1 MSETE
6 TRRPLITVDEFRTLA
21 RPVSLHLDTEAV
33 EQYIRESEDASLIP
47 ATGWELYKFLT
58 VEGTEKPQAL
68 AEGFDPKIATDGGE
82 WTGTSDRG
90 YQTLRLCNGLK
101 KALAYFTY
109 ARLQRADGNIL
120 SRTGAMRH
128 RDERAHHTDDQ
139 KRKQHNAAVEMA
151 ERYRSDTLY
160 YIKNHTK
167 AAVVK
172 PAQAKRATIKAIG
185 D

>member
-1 MSETE
+1 MSETDI
-6 TRRPLITVDEFRTLA
+6 RKPLITVDEFRTLA

-33 EQYIRESEDASLIP
+33 QQYIRESEDASLIP
-47 ATGWELYKFLT
+47 ATGWEIYKFLT

-68 AEGFDPKIATDGGE
+68 TEAFDPKIATEGGE
-82 WTGTSDRG
+82 WTETSERG
-90 YQTLRLCNGLK
+90 YQSMHLCNGLK

-120 SRTGAMRH
+120 SRAGAMRH
-128 RDERAHHTDDQ
+128 RDERADHTDDQ
-139 KRKQHNAAVEMA
+139 KLKQYNDIVEMA
-151 ERYRSDTLY
+151 ERYLSDTLY

-167 AAVVK
+167 EAAVK
-172 PAQAKRATIKAIG
+172 PAQAKRASIKAIG

>member
-1 MSETE
+1 MSETDI
-6 TRRPLITVDEFRTLA
+6 RQPLITVDEFRTLA

-33 EQYIRESEDASLIP
+33 QQYIRESEDASLIP

-68 AEGFDPKIATDGGE
+68 AESFDPKIVTDGGE
-82 WTGTSDRG
+82 WKETSDRG

-120 SRTGAMRH
+120 SRAGAMRH
-128 RDERAHHTDDQ
+128 REDRADHTDDQ
-139 KRKQHNAAVEMA
+139 KLKQYNDIVDMA
-151 ERYRSDTLY
+151 ERYLSDTLY
-160 YIKNHTK
+160 YIKKNTK
-167 AAVVK
+167 EATQK
-172 PAQAKRATIKAIG
+172 PAQARRASIKAIG